1 MPGTLEIVGTPPTAV
16 AWDVVAES
24 RDMLSRRTPDK
35 DGLAVARNT
44 RSRYCS
50 CQLVLNMRWIPVG
63 RSIGRSPSRKKF
75 LFFWRKLE
83 NRIRSEES
91 VTEVDLPGVVPSSA
105 RVSVSEET
113 TTKDVDVCEESAI
126 DVDVPVV
133 VPSAALVSISEE
145 TTKKDVDVCEESEIE
160 VDISVVADFHSLQN
174 NPGKDAVPSE
184 PIKSMTD
191 TEPGVGMRS
200 PEVGLEDHVIQVRV
214 GSESGTNVGGLD
226 GKAHDDTEHGGVK
239 KYLSMARSVRVLGEM
254 LMNRLQSCR

>member
-1 MPGTLEIVGTPPTAV
+1 M
-16 AWDVVAES
+16 S
-24 RDMLSRRTPDK
+24 RFCD
-35 DGLAVARNT
+35 
-44 RSRYCS
+44 
-50 CQLVLNMRWIPVG
+50 
-63 RSIGRSPSRKKF
+63 
-75 LFFWRKLE
+75 
-83 NRIRSEES
+83 
-91 VTEVDLPGVVPSSA
+91 VDLPGVAPASA
-105 RVSVSEET
+105 RVSVSEEST
-113 TTKDVDVCEESAI
+113 PKVLHVREESENV
-126 DVDVPVV
+126 VDTSVAV
-133 VPSAALVSISEE
+133 SSTELVSVSEE
-145 TTKKDVDVCEESEIE
+145 TSMDADGCEKSEIE
-160 VDISVVADFHSLQN
+160 VDVFVVADIDSLQN